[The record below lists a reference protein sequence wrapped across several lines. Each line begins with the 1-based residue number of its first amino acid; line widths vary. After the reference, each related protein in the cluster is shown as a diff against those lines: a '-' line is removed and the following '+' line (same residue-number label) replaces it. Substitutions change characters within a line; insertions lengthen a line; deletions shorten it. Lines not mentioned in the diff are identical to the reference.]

1 MADQNFL
8 LLGVDPLKE
17 LARIQSM
24 STMNRRQFGI
34 RSTTQFMLV
43 PIAKEPVRFS
53 YMTASDVVVPVGASL
68 LNYYSGPKQFTSLE
82 NAERAKATLEW
93 RGMLRSTEVS
103 CNFESSPWR
112 SI

>member
-1 MADQNFL
+1 
-8 LLGVDPLKE
+8 
-17 LARIQSM
+17 M

-103 CNFESSPWR
+103 CNFVAVRPEQMEVRILTVEEYMNFAEPTM
-112 SI
+112 